1 MVHAVERFG
10 EVNKDG
16 AYRLAIIDSSMP
28 MVHHVDQ
35 GMRSWPVSAGAE
47 LPVVQAVSHAPQN
60 PRPDKRLEN
69 LSSSFDNVKVLM
81 FYFGLKTSRY

>member
-1 MVHAVERFG
+1 MVHVVERFG

-35 GMRSWPVSAGAE
+35 GMRS
-47 LPVVQAVSHAPQN
+47 
-60 PRPDKRLEN
+60 
-69 LSSSFDNVKVLM
+69 
-81 FYFGLKTSRY
+81 